1 MTIEAGIHYG
11 LRLQDP
17 ATESFNPS
25 DRCGMVNTSKGRRE
39 VYVHETQIRIY
50 EGDSYIAVSQPLAS
64 GTDGQVLV
72 ELTREAADG
81 AKRVWVDCRDIV
93 KVLELEYSKVHSPR
107 ITKINK

>member
-11 LRLQDP
+11 LRLQGP
-17 ATESFNPS
+17 ATESFNPL

-81 AKRVWVDCRDIV
+81 AKRVWVNCRDIV
-93 KVLELEYSKVHSPR
+93 GFL
-107 ITKINK
+107 N